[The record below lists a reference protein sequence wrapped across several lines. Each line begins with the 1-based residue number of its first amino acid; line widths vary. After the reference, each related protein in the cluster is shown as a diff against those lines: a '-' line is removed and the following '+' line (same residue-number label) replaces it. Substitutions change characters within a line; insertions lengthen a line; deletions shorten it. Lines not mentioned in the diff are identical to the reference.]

1 MKKNEFIIQLI
12 YGLSSLPQSE
22 LEDRVAFYS
31 EMIDDR
37 MEEGLSEED
46 AIADIGSVD
55 SVVNQIIAETPL
67 TSIIKERI
75 RRRKKLGAWG
85 ITLLAVGSPIWI
97 SLIAAAFAI
106 IVSVYASIWAVVVSL
121 WASFAAMLGSSVGG
135 VLGGM
140 LFVGLGKTT
149 AGFGLIGAALVCG
162 GLSIL
167 TFYGCKHVTV
177 AMAWLTKKSPFLLKN
192 ASQKRRKSKC
202 VNTQKFGCQGLYLL
216 ILSYFSIFAEK

>member
-46 AIADIGSVD
+46 AVADIGSVD

-75 RRRKKLGAWG
+75 KRRKKPGAWG

-97 SLIAAAFAI
+97 SLIAAAFAVVI
-106 IVSVYASIWAVVVSL
+106 SVYASIWAVVVSL
-121 WASFAAMLGSSVGG
+121 WARFGAMVGGSVGG

-177 AMAWLTKKSPFLLKN
+177 AMAWLTKKIALFIK
-192 ASQKRRKSKC
+192 KC
-202 VNTQKFGCQGLYLL
+202 FTKK
-216 ILSYFSIFAEK
+216 EKI

>member
-46 AIADIGSVD
+46 AVADIGSVD

-75 RRRKKLGAWG
+75 KRRKKPGAWG
-85 ITLLAVGSPIWI
+85 ITLIAVGSPIWI
-97 SLIAAAFAI
+97 SLIVAAFAVVI
-106 IVSVYASIWAVVVSL
+106 SVYASIWAVVVSL

-167 TFYGCKHVTV
+167 TFYGCKHITV
-177 AMAWLTKKSPFLLKN
+177 AMAWLTKKIALFIK
-192 ASQKRRKSKC
+192 KC
-202 VNTQKFGCQGLYLL
+202 FTKK
-216 ILSYFSIFAEK
+216 EKI

>member
-1 MKKNEFIIQLI
+1 MKKNEFMIQLI
-12 YGLSSLPQSE
+12 YGLSSLPQAE
-22 LEDRVAFYS
+22 IEDRVAFYS

-46 AIADIGSVD
+46 AVADIGSVD

-75 RRRKKLGAWG
+75 KRRKKPGAWG

-97 SLIAAAFAI
+97 SLIAAAFAVVI
-106 IVSVYASIWAVVVSL
+106 SVYASIWAVVVSL
-121 WASFAAMLGSSVGG
+121 WASFGAMVGGSVGG

-177 AMAWLTKKSPFLLKN
+177 AMAWLTKKIALFIK
-192 ASQKRRKSKC
+192 KC
-202 VNTQKFGCQGLYLL
+202 FTKK
-216 ILSYFSIFAEK
+216 EKI

>member
-1 MKKNEFIIQLI
+1 MTKNEFLIQLI
-12 YGLSSLPQSE
+12 QGLSSLPQSE
-22 LEDRVAFYS
+22 IEDHVSFYS

-46 AIADIGSVD
+46 AVADIGSVD

-75 RRRKKLGAWG
+75 RRRKKPGAWG

-121 WASFAAMLGSSVGG
+121 WASFGAMVGGGVGG

-177 AMAWLTKKSPFLLKN
+177 AMAWLTKKIALFIK
-192 ASQKRRKSKC
+192 KC
-202 VNTQKFGCQGLYLL
+202 FTKK
-216 ILSYFSIFAEK
+216 EKI

>member
-1 MKKNEFIIQLI
+1 MKKNEFMIQLI
-12 YGLSSLPQSE
+12 YGLSSLPQAE
-22 LEDRVAFYS
+22 IEDRVAFYS

-46 AIADIGSVD
+46 AVADIGSVD
-55 SVVNQIIAETPL
+55 SVINQIIAETPL

-75 RRRKKLGAWG
+75 KRRKKPGAWG
-85 ITLLAVGSPIWI
+85 ITLLAIGSPIWT
-97 SLIAAAFAI
+97 SLIAAAFAVVI
-106 IVSVYASIWAVVVSL
+106 SVYASIWAVVVSL
-121 WASFAAMLGSSVGG
+121 WASFGAMVGGSVGG

-177 AMAWLTKKSPFLLKN
+177 AMAWLTKKIALFIK
-192 ASQKRRKSKC
+192 KC
-202 VNTQKFGCQGLYLL
+202 FTKK
-216 ILSYFSIFAEK
+216 EKI

>member
-46 AIADIGSVD
+46 AVADIGSVD
-55 SVVNQIIAETPL
+55 SVVNQIIADTPL

-75 RRRKKLGAWG
+75 RRRKKPGAWG

-97 SLIAAAFAI
+97 SLIAAAYAI

-121 WASFAAMLGSSVGG
+121 WASFGTMVGVGVGGILGG
-135 VLGGM
+135 VL
-140 LFVGLGKTT
+140 LIGLGKLP
-149 AGFGLIGAALVCG
+149 AGFGLIGCALVCG
-162 GLSIL
+162 GLAIL
-167 TFYGCKHVTV
+167 MFYACKYATI
-177 AMAWLTKKSPFLLKN
+177 AMVWLTKKI
-192 ASQKRRKSKC
+192 A
-202 VNTQKFGCQGLYLL
+202 LL
-216 ILSYFSIFAEK
+216 IKKCFTKKGEKVNA

>member
-1 MKKNEFIIQLI
+1 MTKNEFMIQLI
-12 YGLSSLPQSE
+12 YGLSSLPQAE

-46 AIADIGSVD
+46 AVADIGSVE

-75 RRRKKLGAWG
+75 RRREKLGAWG

-97 SLIAAAFAI
+97 LLIAAAYAI

-121 WASFAAMLGSSVGG
+121 WASFGTMVGVGVGG
-135 VLGGM
+135 ILGGF
-140 LFVGLGKTT
+140 LLIGLGKSP
-149 AGFGLIGAALVCG
+149 AGFGLIGCALVCC
-162 GLSIL
+162 GLAIL
-167 TFYGCKHVTV
+167 TFYACKYTTI
-177 AMAWLTKKSPFLLKN
+177 AMAWLTKKI
-192 ASQKRRKSKC
+192 A
-202 VNTQKFGCQGLYLL
+202 LL
-216 ILSYFSIFAEK
+216 IKKCFTKKGEKVNA

>member
-12 YGLSSLPQSE
+12 YGLSSLPQAE

-46 AIADIGSVD
+46 AVADIGSVE
-55 SVVNQIIAETPL
+55 SVINQIIADTPL

-75 RRRKKLGAWG
+75 RRRKKPGAWG

-97 SLIAAAFAI
+97 LLIAAAYAI

-121 WASFAAMLGSSVGG
+121 WASFGAMVGVGVGG
-135 VLGGM
+135 ILGGF
-140 LFVGLGKTT
+140 LLIGLGKSP
-149 AGFGLIGAALVCG
+149 AGFGLIGCALVCC
-162 GLSIL
+162 GLAIL
-167 TFYGCKHVTV
+167 TFYACKYTTI
-177 AMAWLTKKSPFLLKN
+177 AMVWLTKKI
-192 ASQKRRKSKC
+192 A
-202 VNTQKFGCQGLYLL
+202 LL
-216 ILSYFSIFAEK
+216 IKKCFTKKGEKVNA